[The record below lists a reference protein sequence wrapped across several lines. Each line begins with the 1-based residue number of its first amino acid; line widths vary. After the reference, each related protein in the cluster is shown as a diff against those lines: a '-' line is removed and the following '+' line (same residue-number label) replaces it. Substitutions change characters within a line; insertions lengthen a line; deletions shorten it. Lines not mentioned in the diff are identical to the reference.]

1 MDKSNNGN
9 LMKKVLFTILLAASA
24 VFISVLLHSCSNN
37 AESAMQVP
45 NFEEICV
52 IKDNDK
58 VISDVQSIDIIDEN
72 RFVISDMQSV
82 YLYDIQAARIKKI
95 SHSGRA
101 QGEYILPMTVRYNNG
116 HIYVWSAGSLSF
128 LVYDLDGNYING
140 YPYNS
145 AISDFLVDN
154 RNIYVYT
161 AGKADDYIIDVIEL
175 PGNKTVERLINAND
189 EHVFMNKFY
198 SVAPM
203 ASENGKFYFSPK
215 DKLKIYGYNSENG
228 SCDELLSFESKTFI
242 VEKGINEVQYNDAN
256 GRRQV
261 LGDNSLTLGLL
272 LKKNNFYLM
281 TLEGKLGENIK
292 YADSGKYFA
301 IYDCSKPK
309 EPVSKYPYSTIGKAR
324 LIDTFNGSFYILSYS
339 TNNEDDFVLNRII
352 L

>member
-1 MDKSNNGN
+1 MYKSNNGN

-45 NFEEICV
+45 NFEEI
-52 IKDNDK
+52 
-58 VISDVQSIDIIDEN
+58 
-72 RFVISDMQSV
+72 
-82 YLYDIQAARIKKI
+82 
-95 SHSGRA
+95 
-101 QGEYILPMTVRYNNG
+101 
-116 HIYVWSAGSLSF
+116 YVWSAGNLSF
-128 LVYDLDGNYING
+128 IVYDLDGNYING

-189 EHVFMNKFY
+189 EHIFMNKFY

-309 EPVSKYPYSTIGKAR
+309 EPVAKYPYSTIGKAR